1 MISSLVMLDVP
12 PGAALESLSGIQSHN
27 PRIYGR
33 LEDGGKTQDVA
44 YLVIHPTNNFMGHYL
59 IEPLRARGR
68 AILALNTRYLG
79 NDSMLLM
86 ERAIQDLGAGV
97 RFLRRAGYKK
107 VVLIG
112 NSGGASLVA
121 FYQQQAEK
129 LTVCDTP
136 DGRPIRLSPEDL
148 PPGDAVVLL
157 AAHCGRPFA
166 LTDCLDPAVSDEGD
180 SPMTDPAV
188 DMFNPENGPP
198 YIESWLENYRALQ
211 LARNE
216 RLTDRA
222 LRNIAD
228 SDSRGHGAVTEPFVI
243 RRTNADPRT
252 LDLTIDAND
261 RATGAIWGDVKRVN
275 FADNGLARFC
285 TARSFLSQWSVRTSR
300 ANGPKCLAQTTVPVL
315 NVEYTADQAVFP
327 SNAAAWS
334 AAVGDRAGNV
344 RFRDVGHYPQND
356 SDVVGRIADLIIH
369 WGG

>member
-1 MISSLVMLDVP
+1 MISSLVMLEVA
-12 PGAALESLSGIQSHN
+12 PGVALESLSGIQSHN

-33 LEDGGKTQDVA
+33 IEDGGKTPDVA

-59 IEPLRARGR
+59 MEPIRARGR

-79 NDSMLLM
+79 NDCMLLM

-97 RFLRRAGYKK
+97 RFLRSAGYKK

-129 LTVCDTP
+129 LTISDTP
-136 DGRPIRLSPEDL
+136 DGRPIKLSPEDI
-148 PPGDAVVLL
+148 PPADAVVLL

-166 LTDCLDPAVSDEGD
+166 LTDSLDPAVSDEAD
-180 SPMTDPAV
+180 NPMTDRSV

-198 YIESWLENYRALQ
+198 YSETWLKRYRALQ

-222 LRNIAD
+222 LRCIAE
-228 SDSRGHGAVTEPFVI
+228 SDNGAENAAGQAFVI

-261 RATGAIWGDVKRVN
+261 RAAGAIWGDVKRVN
-275 FADNGLARFC
+275 FAENGLARFC
-285 TARSFLSQWSVRTSR
+285 TARSFLSQWSVRLSR
-300 ANGPKCLAQTTVPVL
+300 ANGPKCLAQTSVPVL

-334 AAVGDRAGNV
+334 AAVGGRGENV
-344 RFRDVGHYPQND
+344 RFRNVGHYPQND
-356 SDVVGRIADLIIH
+356 SEVVGKIADVLVH
-369 WGG
+369 WGE